1 MNNNNFRKSS
11 RIKAPAFLFYASDWL
26 TDPSLRLCSAET
38 RGVWIDLL
46 CLMFLSNEP
55 GVLIIGSQILDKKG
69 IQKLSGISQKRFAK
83 VFVEL
88 TNFGILKQD
97 ENGRFYS
104 KRMIED
110 EALRQMRRD
119 FGKLGGNPNLKKQS
133 EDLVQNKVN
142 QNDNQKTT
150 PSISISISNKKN
162 KQVILLENETDLQKF
177 IRENCPSVQK
187 LPGQLTSEQSEKLK
201 IFAGSNEAVQE
212 ILLQMENFKDL
223 SKKYTSVFLT
233 CNNWI
238 KRRKNDQQQQQSNRQ
253 SGKPSFDDT
262 IRDF

>member
-1 MNNNNFRKSS
+1 MNKTS
-11 RIKAPAFLFYASDWL
+11 RTKAPAFLFYASDWL

-46 CLMFLSNEP
+46 CLMFLSEEP
-55 GVLIIGSQILDKKG
+55 GVLKIGSQILDKKG
-69 IQKLSGISQKRFAK
+69 IQKLSGISQKKFSK
-83 VFVEL
+83 VFDEL

-97 ENGRFYS
+97 ENGRFFS
-104 KRMIED
+104 KRMIQD

-119 FGKLGGNPNLKKQS
+119 FGKLGGNPNLKEKAV
-133 EDLVQNKVN
+133 DLVENKVN
-142 QNDNQKTT
+142 QNDKQKTT
-150 PSISISISNKKN
+150 PSISYSITKN
-162 KQVILLENETDLQKF
+162 KNKNILIQESETDLQEF
-177 IRENCPSVQK
+177 IRKNCPSVQK

-201 IFAGSNEAVQE
+201 TFAGSREAVEE